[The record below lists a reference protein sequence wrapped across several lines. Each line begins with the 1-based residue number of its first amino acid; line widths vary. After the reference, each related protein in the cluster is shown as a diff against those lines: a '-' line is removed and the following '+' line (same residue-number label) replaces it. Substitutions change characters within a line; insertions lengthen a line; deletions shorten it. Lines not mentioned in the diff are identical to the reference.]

1 MYWVNGGETWL
12 AIRHGAFREHAEPLS
27 FRTNQYLI
35 LKMLPLQGITVIA
48 LEQAVAVPFATRQL
62 ADLGARV
69 IKIERPEVGDFARD
83 YDQSVKGQSA
93 YFVWLNRSKESLTL
107 DVKHALAS
115 DILGR
120 LVGKADV
127 FIQNLA
133 PGAAKRLGLDG
144 DTLLAKYPRL
154 IVCDISGYGDSG
166 PYAAKKAY
174 DLLVQSEAGVLSVTG
189 TEEAPSKV
197 GISITDIGTGL
208 HAYAAI
214 LAALYERERTGK
226 GRRIEVTMFEAM
238 VEWMSHPLYYTHFS
252 GKAPRRA
259 GPDHATI
266 VPYGRFRVGDGS
278 HVMFGIQNEREWAAF
293 ASGVLGQPGLA
304 RDPRYDNNTKRTAA
318 RAEVVALIEGVFS
331 RMNAAQVIERL
342 DAAGIANARLN
353 SPEEVWSHAQLKA
366 RQRWREVESPGGT
379 IPAVLPPASFDGV
392 EARMDPIPRIGE
404 HTDAILEELGYKSGE
419 IADLRAD
426 GAV

>member
-1 MYWVNGGETWL
+1 
-12 AIRHGAFREHAEPLS
+12 
-27 FRTNQYLI
+27 
-35 LKMLPLQGITVIA
+35 MLPLQDITVVS
-48 LEQAVAVPFATRQL
+48 LEQAVAAPFASRQL

-69 IKIERPEVGDFARD
+69 IKIERPGVGDFARD

-107 DVKHALAS
+107 DVKHPQAGE
-115 DILGR
+115 ILGR
-120 LVGKADV
+120 LLGTADV

-133 PGAAKRLGLDG
+133 PGAAKRLGLDAA
-144 DTLLAKYPRL
+144 TLLEKNPRL

-166 PYAAKKAY
+166 PYADKKAY

-238 VEWMSHPLYYTHFS
+238 VEWMNHPLYYTHFS
-252 GKAPRRA
+252 GRAPKRS

-266 VPYGRFRVGDGS
+266 VPYGRFRAGDGK
-278 HVMFGIQNEREWAAF
+278 HVMFGIQNEREWASF
-293 ASGVLGQPGLA
+293 CGGVLQKPELA
-304 RDPRYDNNTKRTAA
+304 KDPRYDNNTKRTAA
-318 RAEVVALIEGVFS
+318 RADVVGLIEGVFADLTAEEVVS
-331 RMNAAQVIERL
+331 RL

-353 SPEEVWSHAQLKA
+353 SPEEVWNHPQLAA
-366 RQRWREVESPGGT
+366 RKRWRDVDSPAGP
-379 IPAVLPPASFDGV
+379 IPAVLPPATFEGV
-392 EARMDPIPRIGE
+392 EARMDPIPAVGE
-404 HTDAILEELGYKSGE
+404 HTDRILGELGYSAEQIASLRQASG
-419 IADLRAD
+419 
-426 GAV
+426 V

>member
-1 MYWVNGGETWL
+1 VL
-12 AIRHGAFREHAEPLS
+12 PLS
-27 FRTNQYLI
+27 
-35 LKMLPLQGITVIA
+35 GITVVS
-48 LEQAVAVPFATRQL
+48 LEQAVAAPFASRQL

-69 IKIERPEVGDFARD
+69 IKIERPKVGDFARD

-107 DVKHALAS
+107 DVKHAEAAGILAKL
-115 DILGR
+115 IER
-120 LVGKADV
+120 ADV

-133 PGAAKRLGLDG
+133 PGAANRLGLSSE
-144 DTLLAKYPRL
+144 TLHAKHPRL

-166 PYAAKKAY
+166 PYAQKKAY

-214 LAALYERERTGK
+214 LAALYERERTGR

-238 VEWMSHPLYYTHFS
+238 VEWMSHPLYYTHF
-252 GKAPRRA
+252 GGRAPKRS

-266 VPYGRFRVGDGS
+266 VPYGRFRSGDGK
-278 HVMFGIQNEREWAAF
+278 HVMFGIQNEREWASFCSA
-293 ASGVLGQPGLA
+293 VLGQPALA
-304 RDPRYDNNTKRTAA
+304 QDTRYDNNTKRTAA
-318 RAEVVALIEGVFS
+318 RAEVVALIEEVFS
-331 RMNAAQVIERL
+331 TLTAEQVVERL
-342 DAAGIANARLN
+342 DRAGIANARLN
-353 SPEEVWSHAQLKA
+353 SPDEVWNHPQLTA
-366 RQRWREVESPGGT
+366 RQRWREVDSPAGML
-379 IPAVLPPASFDGV
+379 PAVLPPASFAGV
-392 EARMDPIPRIGE
+392 EPRMEAVPRVGE
-404 HTDAILEELGYKSGE
+404 HTDAILAELGYAAE
-419 IADLRAD
+419 ARARLKAA

>member
-1 MYWVNGGETWL
+1 MN
-12 AIRHGAFREHAEPLS
+12 A
-27 FRTNQYLI
+27 
-35 LKMLPLQGITVIA
+35 LPLQGIIVVS
-48 LEQAVAVPFATRQL
+48 LEQAVAAPFASRQL

-69 IKIERPEVGDFARD
+69 IKIERPGAGDFARD

-107 DVKHALAS
+107 DVKHPEARE
-115 DILGR
+115 ILGK
-120 LVGKADV
+120 LISGADV

-133 PGAAKRLGLDG
+133 PGAAKRLGLDAA
-144 DTLLAKYPRL
+144 TLLAKQPRL

-166 PYAAKKAY
+166 PYAQKKAY
-174 DLLVQSEAGVLSVTG
+174 DLLVQSEAGVVSVTG
-189 TEEAPSKV
+189 TEDAPSKV

-238 VEWMSHPLYYTHFS
+238 VEWMSHPLYYTHFG
-252 GKAPRRA
+252 GKAPRRS

-266 VPYGRFRVGDGS
+266 VPYGRFRAGDGR

-293 ASGVLGQPGLA
+293 CRVVLQRAELA
-304 RDPRYDNNTKRTAA
+304 QDPRYDNNTKRTAA
-318 RAEVVALIEGVFS
+318 RTEVVEMIENVFS
-331 RMNAAQVIERL
+331 TMSAEQVVERL
-342 DAAGIANARLN
+342 DEAGIANARLN
-353 SPEEVWSHAQLKA
+353 SPAEVWNHGQLKA
-366 RQRWREVESPGGT
+366 RNRWREVESPAGV
-379 IPAVLPPASFDGV
+379 IPAVLPPASFSGV
-392 EARMDPIPRIGE
+392 EPRMDRIPDIGE
-404 HTDAILEELGYKSGE
+404 HTAAILAELGYD
-419 IADLRAD
+419 ADRIERLKAE